1 MSEEKLNDLTGALSL
16 ATDAI
21 PMSPRQSPESSRQS
35 VIPGQNDQIH
45 DERTNTG
52 TEVQPTES
60 LENIPD
66 PPTDWNF
73 NILLNNIGESLSAED
88 LSKMKCLFEGEGGIG
103 KSVLEK
109 IKLPQDLFRVL
120 RTRGYISRDN
130 LLYLQGIL
138 YLAGR
143 RDLIEDALDYSK
155 TVGNVLHLYAPS
167 YQPENGYR
175 FVKFHV
181 AGRNFRNYSRKD
193 VELLRCRVQKLLFV
207 PEKFVIISGIEPS
220 SSLVITFMIPEM
232 YVEILQV
239 LLVEGDDLMDLQENG
254 VDIVEIDGKVYNIKG
269 TSESVCVE
277 TDQKIKLLN
286 VYEQLQQT
294 KVRLDSSEMACI
306 DLSRQIN
313 YLQSNLDTAEE
324 KLRKVE
330 TELDSLKKV
339 VSMSRDETQPA
350 SLKELTSLKEFTEAL
365 HQINIET
372 VDKKAIQRL
381 INASVNIVS
390 TRMREGHR
398 IQEQSLLLDLQNMQ
412 SQLIPLMFE
421 LEQHRF
427 LTDLSHIDKS
437 VLVGLQLLLQ
447 SLKAPTQISLTPHG
461 LQMLKKISSKLRYKE
476 KEKLRQKYQWTPD
489 GKIEKSMAED
499 PNLFLACLYHKEIER
514 TRLYIHCQS
523 FVAECLTEVGRED
536 LKKFLEPKPQPNPPN
551 PPSPRY
557 FTEARQK
564 ADPSQGQNSQQHQK
578 QQQAQRQ
585 EPPQFQPQHQD
596 QSVLITRMAQQI

>member
-1 MSEEKLNDLTGALSL
+1 
-16 ATDAI
+16 
-21 PMSPRQSPESSRQS
+21 
-35 VIPGQNDQIH
+35 
-45 DERTNTG
+45 
-52 TEVQPTES
+52 
-60 LENIPD
+60 
-66 PPTDWNF
+66 
-73 NILLNNIGESLSAED
+73 
-88 LSKMKCLFEGEGGIG
+88 
-103 KSVLEK
+103 
-109 IKLPQDLFRVL
+109 
-120 RTRGYISRDN
+120 
-130 LLYLQGIL
+130 
-138 YLAGR
+138 
-143 RDLIEDALDYSK
+143 
-155 TVGNVLHLYAPS
+155 
-167 YQPENGYR
+167 
-175 FVKFHV
+175 
-181 AGRNFRNYSRKD
+181 
-193 VELLRCRVQKLLFV
+193 
-207 PEKFVIISGIEPS
+207 
-220 SSLVITFMIPEM
+220 
-232 YVEILQV
+232 
-239 LLVEGDDLMDLQENG
+239 
-254 VDIVEIDGKVYNIKG
+254 
-269 TSESVCVE
+269 
-277 TDQKIKLLN
+277 
-286 VYEQLQQT
+286 
-294 KVRLDSSEMACI
+294 
-306 DLSRQIN
+306 
-313 YLQSNLDTAEE
+313 
-324 KLRKVE
+324 
-330 TELDSLKKV
+330 
-339 VSMSRDETQPA
+339 MSRDETQPA

-372 VDKKAIQRL
+372 VDKKAVQRL

-437 VLVGLQLLLQ
+437 VLDGLQLLLQ

-564 ADPSQGQNSQQHQK
+564 ADPSQGQNSQQHHK

-585 EPPQFQPQHQD
+585 ETPQFQPQYQD
-596 QSVLITRMAQQI
+596 QSVLITRMAQQIQEMYNTLQTKQNLFALNLMTGKPRAFLFHHKRFKIHSKFKMSLVVIILAIFKYCSNIQIFRYPILVRSLT